1 MKIISTDDCVKILKN
16 IATSENIKNLSLFL
30 SKINPNTKSLLSAV
44 NDSKWGLVNLGA
56 LGYVGN

>member
-1 MKIISTDDCVKILKN
+1 MKIISIDDCIKILKN

-30 SKINPNTKSLLSAV
+30 SKINPNAKSLLSAV

-56 LGYVGN
+56 LGYIGN